1 MPLQHQHI
9 VIKAYVKNTP
19 MSCEAIEQWLLEL
32 IPAIDMK
39 ILAGPYSVYLDRV
52 GNRGLTGIAIIET
65 SHIVAHVWDEDN
77 PGLIQLDVYSCKEF
91 NKETVFKHL
100 DKFEIV
106 SAEWFMLDRTDSI
119 VITDPP
125 TKGISY

>member
-39 ILAGPYSVYLDRV
+39 ILAGPYSVYFTYRC
-52 GNRGLTGIAIIET
+52 
-65 SHIVAHVWDEDN
+65 
-77 PGLIQLDVYSCKEF
+77 SC
-91 NKETVFKHL
+91 L
-100 DKFEIV
+100 
-106 SAEWFMLDRTDSI
+106 
-119 VITDPP
+119 
-125 TKGISY
+125 G